1 MSMEGII
8 LGLRDV
14 SQSFCLISSRSF
26 FIHRNQQDSFV
37 PSLGFSFQG
46 CIFSLSCFLVS
57 INASMGRHLNQLYIF
72 NIFVYMFNPL
82 WELFSSCQDD
92 SSKVVTYSLSWS
104 PNYLCD
110 FNHYNCTSRL
120 YLCVFVQHMI
130 RLHPSEYRDMS
141 VNFGLSK
148 SHLKTL
154 FCNLAPAVI
163 ITQYRLHFFN
173 YRIFYKLKIKFKF
186 N

>member
-1 MSMEGII
+1 LFVYYWTEVFRPHYPNRNNKQMTMEGII

-26 FIHRNQQDSFV
+26 FIPRNQQDSFV

-46 CIFSLSCFLVS
+46 RIFSLSCFLVS
-57 INASMGRHLNQLYIF
+57 INASMARHLNQLYIF

-110 FNHYNCTSRL
+110 FYHYYCTAHPV
-120 YLCVFVQHMI
+120 CIFVY
-130 RLHPSEYRDMS
+130 S
-141 VNFGLSK
+141 G
-148 SHLKTL
+148 
-154 FCNLAPAVI
+154 
-163 ITQYRLHFFN
+163 
-173 YRIFYKLKIKFKF
+173 
-186 N
+186 